1 MITPCGEA
9 WINRSR
15 KWFFSRTSERSCLSC
30 VIIRL
35 NTSISWFASRL
46 RDRAQAAR
54 KILLPEQVDS
64 AEKQLIR
71 PYEFSVQPDEQQQY
85 NQGPGFCTPEQ
96 QRLFGQRKHP
106 ERGRRTGSRDC

>member
-1 MITPCGEA
+1 MRRGLDQQVE
-9 WINRSR
+9 
-15 KWFFSRTSERSCLSC
+15 KMVL
-30 VIIRL
+30 
-35 NTSISWFASRL
+35 FAHFGTLLLELCDHPVEYFDQLVRFAVA
-46 RDRAQAAR
+46 DRAQAAR

-106 ERGRRTGSRDC
+106 ECGRRTGSRDC